1 MSPAVKNGLMLVVL
15 VGALALAGFFF
26 NRSNKESVYPDD
38 KSMATQWICA
48 KCQKHYG
55 LTPAQYKEWIDSKD
69 KVRRDPN
76 FPGKLVV
83 FWCDDCQ
90 AFSVV
95 RAAIDRKT
103 MTWYPAHDSAGN
115 PWKPKAESKGE
126 SKKPAAKESPK

>member
-48 KCQKHYG
+48 KCQKHYE

-76 FPGKLVV
+76 YPGRLVV
-83 FWCDDCQ
+83 FWCNDCS
-90 AFSVV
+90 AFTVV
-95 RAAIDRKT
+95 RATIDRKT
-103 MTWYPAHDSAGN
+103 MTWSPSFDPSTGEQSAGAAG
-115 PWKPKAESKGE
+115 KPSAKGAKPPSK
-126 SKKPAAKESPK
+126 